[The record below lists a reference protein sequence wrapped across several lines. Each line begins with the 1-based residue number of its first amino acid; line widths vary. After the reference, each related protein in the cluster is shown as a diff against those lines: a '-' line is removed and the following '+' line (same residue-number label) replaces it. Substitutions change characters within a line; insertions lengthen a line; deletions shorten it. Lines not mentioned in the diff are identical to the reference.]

1 MLTARNPVDT
11 SGKKIR
17 GADMKVCPICRNVTN
32 SHTRVGDSFD
42 VDCPRCG
49 IFKISGTVTD
59 DLMRENYAQKK
70 RISLSN
76 AVWKS
81 GGTIV
86 LNTYNFKELMDSR
99 GISFIEKA
107 NNFLLE
113 IEKNTEFAGK
123 SVYINLNDLHLQ
135 AVSNAGDGTEI
146 WEIITFLASEGLIHQ
161 ENTGKS
167 RAITIKPKGWIHI
180 DNLQRPNSESMQGFV
195 AMWFSEEMFNVYSDA
210 LSSAI
215 SDAGYLPHRV
225 DQKEHAHRIDDE
237 IISQIRRSRFV
248 VADATGHRGGV
259 YYEAGFAMGLGL
271 PVFWTCRQG
280 DELHFDVRQYNCIF
294 WNSNDL
300 PQFRLAL
307 SRRIEAVLGRG
318 KS

>member
-1 MLTARNPVDT
+1 MDF
-11 SGKKIR
+11 
-17 GADMKVCPICRNVTN
+17 CPICNCDTKLLAR
-32 SHTRVGDSFD
+32 SGDYLHI
-42 VDCPRCG
+42 DCPRCG
-49 IFKISGTVTD
+49 QFKITQNAAL
-59 DLMRENYAQKK
+59 DLVGNAYPRKK
-70 RISLSN
+70 RIALSN
-76 AVWKS
+76 AVRES
-81 GGTIV
+81 GGAIIV
-86 LNTYNFKELMDSR
+86 ATHNYKELMESR

-107 NNFLLE
+107 NNFIVE
-113 IEKNTEFAGK
+113 IEKATGFAGN
-123 SVYINLNDLHLQ
+123 SVSISLDDVSLQ
-135 AVSNAGDGTEI
+135 ASSHVGNDIELLQ
-146 WEIITFLASEGLIHQ
+146 IISFLESEGLIH
-161 ENTGKS
+161 NVRDRSYRK
-167 RAITIKPKGWIHI
+167 ITIQPKGWIHI
-180 DNLQRPNSESMQGFV
+180 DGLKKPNSESMQGFV
-195 AMWFSEEMFNVYSDA
+195 AMWFSDEMFNVYTDVMSE
-210 LSSAI
+210 AI
-215 SDAGYLPHRV
+215 RDAGYLPHRV